1 MGGFKRV
8 RKWVAV
14 QREGSQEVFSS
25 PLFLKRVNSTK
36 TPRKTA
42 PGKRQN
48 NRGIPYLVLGAAG
61 RLQKVALTAVHVQ
74 GSHFLLFRWL
84 FWGYGDTARE
94 RKLKTNSC
102 TTNSHL
108 EKAEISRQTAW
119 NLNESGGS
127 FCFRVAWATVYS
139 NVYFVKVRLAS

>member
-1 MGGFKRV
+1 MGGFKWV

-14 QREGSQEVFSS
+14 QSEGSQEVFDFS
-25 PLFLKRVNSTK
+25 PIFKTCELHQNTT

-42 PGKRQN
+42 PGKRET
-48 NRGIPYLVLGAAG
+48 NRGISYLVLGAAG

-94 RKLKTNSC
+94 KKKNSKQIHAQR
-102 TTNSHL
+102 TPTSK
-108 EKAEISRQTAW
+108 KAEISRQTAW

-127 FCFRVAWATVYS
+127 FCFPVA
-139 NVYFVKVRLAS
+139 

>member
-1 MGGFKRV
+1 MGGFKWV

-14 QREGSQEVFSS
+14 QSEGSQEVFDFS
-25 PLFLKRVNSTK
+25 PIFKTCELHQNTT

-42 PGKRQN
+42 PGKRET
-48 NRGIPYLVLGAAG
+48 NRGISYLVLGAAG

-94 RKLKTNSC
+94 KKKTQN
-102 TTNSHL
+102 
-108 EKAEISRQTAW
+108 KFM
-119 NLNESGGS
+119 LNELPP
-127 FCFRVAWATVYS
+127 R
-139 NVYFVKVRLAS
+139 KRRRLAAKPPGI

>member
-14 QREGSQEVFSS
+14 QSEGSQEVFDFS
-25 PLFLKRVNSTK
+25 PIFKTCELHQNTT

-42 PGKRQN
+42 PGKRQT

-84 FWGYGDTARE
+84 FWGYGDTARKK
-94 RKLKTNSC
+94 KLKTNSC
-102 TTNSHL
+102 STNSHL

-119 NLNESGGS
+119 NLNEPGGS
-127 FCFRVAWATVYS
+127 FCVRVA
-139 NVYFVKVRLAS
+139 

>member
-1 MGGFKRV
+1 MGGFKWV

-14 QREGSQEVFSS
+14 QSEGSQEVFDLS
-25 PLFLKRVNSTK
+25 PIFKTCELHQNTT

-42 PGKRQN
+42 PVKRET
-48 NRGIPYLVLGAAG
+48 NRGIAYLVLGAAG
-61 RLQKVALTAVHVQ
+61 WLQKVALTAVHVQ

-94 RKLKTNSC
+94 GKKNLKTNSC
-102 TTNSHL
+102 STNSHL

-127 FCFRVAWATVYS
+127 FCFPVA
-139 NVYFVKVRLAS
+139 